1 MALSSRERY
10 ITLAALAVGSIFAL
24 DRLGFSPYLER
35 RKALAERIEQRRHEM
50 DGAKQL
56 LQREQRL
63 RQILTGMG
71 QTLRSDASSVESQL
85 LHLLHQ
91 WQEESGVGG
100 ASFQRVYTVEEHG
113 FTHLRFQVS
122 ATGSMPAVAMLIY
135 RVETAPIPL
144 RVDDVHLL
152 PKSGSGDELQM
163 QLSVS
168 ALGKKRTTNVP
179 ERGGVT
185 AGVAVTAGFNGA
197 GFDGAGLGE
206 RP

>member
-1 MALSSRERY
+1 MALSRRERT
-10 ITLAALAVGSIFAL
+10 ITVAALAVGSILAL
-24 DRLGFSPYLER
+24 DRLGLSPYLER
-35 RKALAERIEQRRHEM
+35 RQALADQIAQRTQDMNDAR
-50 DGAKQL
+50 QL

-71 QTLRSDASSVESQL
+71 QTLRLEASAVEGQL

-113 FTHLRFQVS
+113 FTHLRFQIS
-122 ATGSMPAVAMLIY
+122 ATGSIGAVAMLVY

-152 PKSGSGDELQM
+152 PKRENGEELQI

-168 ALGKKRTTNVP
+168 ALGRKKTVNLP
-179 ERGGVT
+179 ERNVT
-185 AGVAVTAGFNGA
+185 AGVAVTAGLGGA
-197 GFDGAGLGE
+197 
-206 RP
+206 P

>member
-10 ITLAALAVGSIFAL
+10 ITVAALAVGSIFAL
-24 DRLGFSPYLER
+24 DRLGLSPYLEK
-35 RKALAERIEQRRHEM
+35 RKSLADQIEARRHDLE
-50 DGAKQL
+50 GAKQL
-56 LQREQRL
+56 LLREQRL
-63 RQILTGMG
+63 RQILAGMG
-71 QTLRSDASSVESQL
+71 QTLRSDASSVEGAL

-91 WQEESGVGG
+91 WQVESGVRE

-122 ATGSMPAVAMLIY
+122 ATGTMGAVAMLVY
-135 RVETAPIPL
+135 RVETASIPL

-152 PKSGSGDELQM
+152 PKSGNGDELQI

-168 ALGKKRTTNVP
+168 ALGRKKTINVP
-179 ERGGVT
+179 ERSVT
-185 AGVAVTAGFNGA
+185 AGVAVTAGLDGA
-197 GFDGAGLGE
+197 GFGA

>member
-24 DRLGFSPYLER
+24 DRLGFSPYLDK
-35 RKALAERIEQRRHEM
+35 RKELAERIEQRRHDM

-71 QTLRSDASSVESQL
+71 QTLRADASSVEGQL

-91 WQEESGVGG
+91 WQEESGVRE
-100 ASFQRVYTVEEHG
+100 ASFQRVFTVEEHG

-122 ATGSMPAVAMLIY
+122 ATGSMGAVAMLVY

-144 RVDDVHLL
+144 RVDDVHVL
-152 PKSGSGDELQM
+152 PKSGNGNELQI
-163 QLSVS
+163 QLAVS
-168 ALGKKRTTNVP
+168 ALGRKKTTTPLP
-179 ERGGVT
+179 ERGVT
-185 AGVAVTAGFNGA
+185 AGVAVTAQIGA
-197 GFDGAGLGE
+197 